1 MRIPNLFFALALM
14 PFITSCYQEANI
26 KTISHHSPSKIVS
39 GEPVIYQYRV
49 GGLQKMSIRI
59 SRKKGF
65 FSDGSIDLLTDHELS
80 KLKVSINPLS
90 HEMGANGKRILSGTT
105 SSIDLR
111 KDYTP
116 LSWGG
121 SVVTNDYITSAI
133 EVASYPDDSGRN
145 TLCDFIITI
154 EDRGGITP
162 GLSLSGGFKDGF

>member
-1 MRIPNLFFALALM
+1 MRIPNLFIAFALVPLV
-14 PFITSCYQEANI
+14 TSCYQEANI
-26 KTISHHSPSKIVS
+26 KTISHPSPSKVVT

-49 GGLQKMSIRI
+49 GGLQKMTIRI
-59 SRKKGF
+59 SRKTGF
-65 FSDGSIDLLTDHELS
+65 FSDGSIDPLTDHELS

-90 HEMGANGKRILSGTT
+90 HKMGANGKRILSGTT

-111 KDYTP
+111 KDYDRYGMGRVEI
-116 LSWGG
+116 L
-121 SVVTNDYITSAI
+121 DYITSAI
-133 EVASYPDDSGRN
+133 EVASFPDDSGRN